1 MKEFD
6 GKMALMECQ
15 PPSDGAKM
23 PWGRIVLSHQ
33 LMGAAPVS
41 YDYYQ
46 DCKDH
51 NARLKKLS
59 DKVEIS
65 LYTCVWLTG

>member
-1 MKEFD
+1 MQELD
-6 GKMALMECQ
+6 ERTALMECQ
-15 PPSDGAKM
+15 PPASSTKM
-23 PWGRIVLSHQ
+23 PWERIVLSHQ
-33 LMGAAPVS
+33 LMGAAPAS

-59 DKVEIS
+59 GKVEIS